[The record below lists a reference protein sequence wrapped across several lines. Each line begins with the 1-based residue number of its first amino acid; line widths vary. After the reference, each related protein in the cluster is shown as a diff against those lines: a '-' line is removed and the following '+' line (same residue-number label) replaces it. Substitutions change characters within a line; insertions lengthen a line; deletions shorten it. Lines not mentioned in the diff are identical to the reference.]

1 MDDTNTYFYTFSTI
15 AQVAAAVI
23 AVTAIF
29 LQDRLRDLRTNMQ
42 REIANIER
50 IWDGVTFRFT
60 GIPKPDARQ
69 MNRWHRQLRQAER
82 HGVLSEMKSIFDD
95 FPDNVRGEI
104 GKRYFTEGSDEIDT
118 VDAASA
124 NGIENYKQIHFVT
137 KRFRRLVWM
146 CVFLIIT
153 NLVFLGL
160 TSSHV
165 IDFCPPLSFSI
176 LIGTIIASV
185 WFLFAIGRFILDTTT
200 SGL

>member
-1 MDDTNTYFYTFSTI
+1 MDDLNTYFYTFSTI

-42 REIANIER
+42 REIANLER
-50 IWDGVTFRFT
+50 IWDGVAFRFT
-60 GIPKPDARQ
+60 GIPKPDAKQ

-95 FPDNVRGEI
+95 FPDNVRGDI

-118 VDAASA
+118 VDSASA
-124 NGIENYKQIHFVT
+124 NGIKTFAQIQYVT

-146 CVFLIIT
+146 CVYLIVA
-153 NLVFLGL
+153 NLVLLGL
-160 TSSHV
+160 TNSLAVHYY
-165 IDFCPPLSFSI
+165 PPLSFSV
-176 LIGTIIASV
+176 LIGTVIAAV
-185 WFLFAIGRFILDTTT
+185 LFLLATGRFILDTTT
-200 SGL
+200 SGM